1 MFDSLDISSSG
12 LQAQRVR
19 LDTIANNIANINT
32 THDAKGNTAPFR
44 RQFAVFSSGSAA
56 DPNKPGVHIQ
66 EIATDKSDLRE
77 VFEPSS
83 PDADTSG
90 IVRYPNIEMT
100 TEYVNALECTRAY
113 EANITAM
120 EATKSM
126 LNASLRLLA

>member
-12 LQAQRVR
+12 LQAQRIR

-32 THDAKGNTAPFR
+32 THDKNGNPAPFR
-44 RQFAVFSSGSAA
+44 RQFAVCQVGDGT
-56 DPNKPGVHIQ
+56 DPSKPGVHVK
-66 EIATDKSDLRE
+66 EIASDKSDFRE
-77 VFEPSS
+77 VFEPNS
-83 PDADTSG
+83 PDADASG

-113 EANITAM
+113 EANVTAM

-126 LNASLRLLA
+126 LNAALRLLA